1 MLVDLEKARYGA
13 AGFDLA
19 HATLYTSTTW
29 DIAVNAVLETA
40 EMAAAYSHWLD
51 SVPHR
56 WPMRRAPGCC
66 RYGESC
72 VAVVGDVVRQVAV
85 QSRAAAKN
93 AKHIADNTED
103 WSADL
108 SDQALVDHVADRVA
122 DYLDAGTIA
131 AIRSEWLGANALTA
145 LLPPHG

>member
-1 MLVDLEKARYGA
+1 M
-13 AGFDLA
+13 
-19 HATLYTSTTW
+19 
-29 DIAVNAVLETA
+29 NAVLETA

-51 SVPHR
+51 SVPAPLADASR
-56 WPMRRAPGCC
+56 PWLLPLRANNL
-66 RYGESC
+66 
-72 VAVVGDVVRQVAV
+72 AVVGDVVRQVGRV

>member
-1 MLVDLEKARYGA
+1 M
-13 AGFDLA
+13 
-19 HATLYTSTTW
+19 
-29 DIAVNAVLETA
+29 NAVLETA
-40 EMAAAYSHWLD
+40 ETAAAYSHWLD
-51 SVPHR
+51 SVPAPLADASR
-56 WPMRRAPGCC
+56 PWLLPLRRIMWLWSVTWCAKW
-66 RYGESC
+66 R
-72 VAVVGDVVRQVAV
+72 V